1 MFDVGF
7 WEIAIICLIALMIL
21 GPERLP
27 RAARSVGL
35 WVGKARRTLAEVK
48 RDIDRELDASDLKDV
63 KSIKAELTDTKT
75 MFKDAAKSINVV
87 EEVKDDLKE
96 TEAIL
101 RETTSTLNEDATKDY
116 ETVAVKPEFTK
127 PESKESTS

>member
-27 RAARSVGL
+27 RTARSLGL

-48 RDIDRELDASDLKDV
+48 RDIDRELDASDLKDI
-63 KSIKAELTDTKT
+63 KSIKDELKDTKT
-75 MFKDAAKSINVV
+75 MFKDAATSINVD
-87 EEVKDDLKE
+87 EVTNELKE
-96 TEAIL
+96 TETIL
-101 RETTSTLNEDATKDY
+101 KETTSTLNEDATKDY
-116 ETVAVKPEFTK
+116 ETVAVKPEFKK
-127 PESKESTS
+127 PEPKESVS